1 MCPGPPRTFRRMTRV
16 SCCVLARGSF
26 TGRTEAL
33 HFGEGHVRASGH
45 PFPHAPACTPSPHR
59 RHLRLRPLS
68 RTATDRATSAPG
80 PPAACPGRP
89 GAPGQGRP
97 CPLLTAPLL
106 AHAAFPSLG
115 SLSASPL
122 TPFCSALHPRHSP
135 GLRAVVVAEAAFHHL
150 LVKARC

>member
-45 PFPHAPACTPSPHR
+45 PFPHAPACTPSLHR

-80 PPAACPGRP
+80 PPAACPG
-89 GAPGQGRP
+89 QGRP

-106 AHAAFPSLG
+106 AHPAFPSLG
-115 SLSASPL
+115 VSECVPAHPVLLSFAPQTQPGAQGCGCGRGSLSP
-122 TPFCSALHPRHSP
+122 P
-135 GLRAVVVAEAAFHHL
+135 
-150 LVKARC
+150 ARQSTVLG